1 MGKKIKYSAVVIFI
15 SFFVMLVVTEN
26 IALCRSNT
34 SEMTSEPRMVYPTG
48 YQVTITGDYL
58 EFKWWRAG
66 AEVRSYEFSLY
77 KGGGPFGDIIV
88 QKTLPFNASSIQVE
102 AKLFDDNQT
111 YTWTLR
117 QVSNDG
123 QKSYKSFNTFKVSKR

>member
-1 MGKKIKYSAVVIFI
+1 MGGKIKYPAIVIFI
-15 SFFVMLVVTEN
+15 LFFVVLVVAEN

-34 SEMTSEPRMVYPTG
+34 SEMTSEPRLVYPTG
-48 YQVTITGDYL
+48 HQVTITGDYL

-66 AEVRSYEFSLY
+66 MGVRSYEFSLY

-88 QKTLPFNASSIQVE
+88 KKTLPFNASSIQVE
-102 AKLFDDNQT
+102 AKLFEDNQA

-123 QKSYKSFNTFKVSKR
+123 QKSYKSFSTFKVSKQ